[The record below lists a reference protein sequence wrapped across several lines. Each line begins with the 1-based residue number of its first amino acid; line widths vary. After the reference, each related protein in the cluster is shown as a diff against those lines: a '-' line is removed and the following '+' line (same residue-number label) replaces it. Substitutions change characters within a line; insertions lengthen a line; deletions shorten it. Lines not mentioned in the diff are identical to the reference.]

1 MTIASEFH
9 SALSEQTTQKGEKV
23 GVYFAMGDR
32 RQGRS
37 LAARWGRAW
46 RRRDH

>member
-37 LAARWGRAW
+37 LKRWEGGRCH
-46 RRRDH
+46 RRDH